1 MVFSR
6 NDESIKNNGIEKEK
20 KKMKLNLKVRMN
32 NKVFWVTFI
41 PAVLVLIKVVL
52 SFFGIEIDITAI
64 SDKLMRII
72 DAVFIL
78 LGILGIVIDPT
89 TEGVSDSEM
98 AMCYTKPK

>member
-1 MVFSR
+1 
-6 NDESIKNNGIEKEK
+6 
-20 KKMKLNLKVRMN
+20 MKLNLKVRTK

-41 PAVLVLIKVVL
+41 PAVLVLIKAIL
-52 SFFGIEIDITAI
+52 SFFGIEIDITVI